1 MNKWMKL
8 CFLILGGG
16 TIFKLS
22 SMKDVFY
29 VPMQADW
36 GLTNTQIG
44 FGFTVYAAV
53 QTIGLFSSLY
63 IADRFSK
70 KILLPAGL
78 IGVGLCGAYLTTL
91 PPFSGY
97 LIAFGAMAFFG
108 EVVYWPVLLKAVRL
122 LGNRDEQGRMFGFLE
137 AGRGVVDVLI
147 ASGALFVFVQFG
159 EGKAGMQAGLVY
171 YTLITIIVGIITYFI
186 VDADDRTI
194 PQDDEDVNKQI
205 FKGIKNVVKSPN
217 LWLASFCIFFVYSAY
232 CGLTY
237 FIPFLKDIYA
247 LPVALVGAYGIINQ
261 YGLKMVGGPVGGYL
275 ADKISHSPVIY
286 LKWTFLISAVAML
299 LFIQLPHDSMNV
311 YLGMTATLGFGAI
324 IFSQRAIFFA
334 PMDEIGTPREFAGS
348 AMAFGCIIGYMPSM
362 FAYTLYGS
370 LLDNFSGIQGG
381 FAPIFPDTCHHLT
394 HYWPAAVDIPVASDN
409 PVHYADAIRYN
420 ARTPLQG
427 SLLPLTRLVWA

>member
-1 MNKWMKL
+1 MLEEYDTDINARESALWE
-8 CFLILGGG
+8 
-16 TIFKLS
+16 TA
-22 SMKDVFY
+22 V
-29 VPMQADW
+29 
-36 GLTNTQIG
+36 NTLKTTTREERGIRYITLNRPEPPETKEENQIS
-44 FGFTVYAAV
+44 VRAE
-53 QTIGLFSSLY
+53 
-63 IADRFSK
+63 R
-70 KILLPAGL
+70 ILLPAGL

-159 EGKAGMQAGLVY
+159 EGKASMQAGLVY
-171 YTLITIIVGIITYFI
+171 YTLITIIVGTITYFI

-247 LPVALVGAYGIINQ
+247 LPVALVGTYGIINQ

-275 ADKISHSPVIY
+275 ADKVRCCHRHTLPAGTNYRSPDFEKKKIRGDFTMKEFKKILY
-286 LKWTFLISAVAML
+286 
-299 LFIQLPHDSMNV
+299 IQ
-311 YLGMTATLGFGAI
+311 
-324 IFSQRAIFFA
+324 
-334 PMDEIGTPREFAGS
+334 
-348 AMAFGCIIGYMPSM
+348 
-362 FAYTLYGS
+362 
-370 LLDNFSGIQGG
+370 
-381 FAPIFPDTCHHLT
+381 
-394 HYWPAAVDIPVASDN
+394 
-409 PVHYADAIRYN
+409 
-420 ARTPLQG
+420 
-427 SLLPLTRLVWA
+427 

>member
-44 FGFTVYAAV
+44 FGFTIYAAV

-194 PQDDEDVNKQI
+194 PQNDEDVNKQM

-370 LLDNFSGIQGG
+370 LLDNFSGIQGYNYV
-381 FAPIFPDTCHHLT
+381 FS
-394 HYWPAAVDIPVASDN
+394 VMVAF
-409 PVHYADAIRYN
+409 
-420 ARTPLQG
+420 
-427 SLLPLTRLVWA
+427 SLLGFICATLLTRRMKMRNE

>member
-194 PQDDEDVNKQI
+194 PQNDEDVNKQI

-275 ADKISHSPVIY
+275 ADKISHSPAIY
-286 LKWTFLISAVAML
+286 LKWTFLISAVVML

-370 LLDNFSGIQGG
+370 LLDNFSGIQGYNY
-381 FAPIFPDTCHHLT
+381 IFS
-394 HYWPAAVDIPVASDN
+394 VMVAF
-409 PVHYADAIRYN
+409 
-420 ARTPLQG
+420 
-427 SLLPLTRLVWA
+427 SLLGFICATLLTRRMKMSNE

>member
-36 GLTNTQIG
+36 GLTNTEVG
-44 FGFTVYAAV
+44 FGFTIYAAV

-194 PQDDEDVNKQI
+194 PQNDEDVNKQI

-370 LLDNFSGIQGG
+370 LLDNFSGIQGYNYV
-381 FAPIFPDTCHHLT
+381 FS
-394 HYWPAAVDIPVASDN
+394 VMVAF
-409 PVHYADAIRYN
+409 
-420 ARTPLQG
+420 
-427 SLLPLTRLVWA
+427 SLLGFICATLLTRRMKMRNE

>member
-1 MNKWMKL
+1 MLEEYDTDINARESALWE
-8 CFLILGGG
+8 
-16 TIFKLS
+16 TA
-22 SMKDVFY
+22 V
-29 VPMQADW
+29 
-36 GLTNTQIG
+36 NTLKTTTREERRIRYITLNRPEPPETKEENQIS
-44 FGFTVYAAV
+44 VRAE
-53 QTIGLFSSLY
+53 
-63 IADRFSK
+63 R
-70 KILLPAGL
+70 ILLPAGL

-159 EGKAGMQAGLVY
+159 EGKASMQAGLVY
-171 YTLITIIVGIITYFI
+171 YTLITIIVGTITYFI

-275 ADKISHSPVIY
+275 ADKVRCCHRHTLPAGTNYRSPDFEKKKIRGDFTMKEFKKILY
-286 LKWTFLISAVAML
+286 
-299 LFIQLPHDSMNV
+299 IQ
-311 YLGMTATLGFGAI
+311 
-324 IFSQRAIFFA
+324 
-334 PMDEIGTPREFAGS
+334 
-348 AMAFGCIIGYMPSM
+348 
-362 FAYTLYGS
+362 
-370 LLDNFSGIQGG
+370 
-381 FAPIFPDTCHHLT
+381 
-394 HYWPAAVDIPVASDN
+394 
-409 PVHYADAIRYN
+409 
-420 ARTPLQG
+420 
-427 SLLPLTRLVWA
+427 

>member
-44 FGFTVYAAV
+44 FGFTIYAAV
-53 QTIGLFSSLY
+53 QTIGLYSSLY

-194 PQDDEDVNKQI
+194 PQNDEDVNKQI

-370 LLDNFSGIQGG
+370 LLDNFSGIQGYNYV
-381 FAPIFPDTCHHLT
+381 FS
-394 HYWPAAVDIPVASDN
+394 VMVAF
-409 PVHYADAIRYN
+409 
-420 ARTPLQG
+420 
-427 SLLPLTRLVWA
+427 SLLGFICATLLTRRMKMRNE

>member
-1 MNKWMKL
+1 MNKWIKL

-44 FGFTVYAAV
+44 FGFTVYAIV
-53 QTIGLFSSLY
+53 QTVGLFSSLY

-70 KILLPAGL
+70 KILLPVGL

-91 PPFSGY
+91 PSFSGY

-122 LGNRDEQGRMFGFLE
+122 LGTRDEQGRMFGFLG

-147 ASGALFVFVQFG
+147 ASGALFVFVHFG
-159 EGKAGMQAGLVY
+159 EGKTGMQAGLVY
-171 YTLITIIVGIITYFI
+171 YTLVTILVGIITYFI
-186 VDADDRTI
+186 VDSDDRSSSR
-194 PQDDEDVNKQI
+194 DVEDVNKQV
-205 FKGIKNVVKSPN
+205 FTGIKNVIKSPN

-261 YGLKMVGGPVGGYL
+261 YGLKMVGGPVGGFL
-275 ADKISHSPVIY
+275 ADKIAHSPVIY
-286 LKWTFLISAVAML
+286 LKWTFLISAIAML

-311 YLGMTATLGFGAI
+311 YLGMAATLGFGAI

-370 LLDNFSGIQGG
+370 LLDNFSGIQGYNYV
-381 FAPIFPDTCHHLT
+381 FS
-394 HYWPAAVDIPVASDN
+394 VMVAF
-409 PVHYADAIRYN
+409 
-420 ARTPLQG
+420 
-427 SLLPLTRLVWA
+427 SLLGFVCATLLTRRMRIKK

>member
-44 FGFTVYAAV
+44 FGFTIYAAV

-137 AGRGVVDVLI
+137 AGRGVVDILI

-194 PQDDEDVNKQI
+194 PQNDEDVNKQI

-370 LLDNFSGIQGG
+370 LLDNFSGIQGYNYV
-381 FAPIFPDTCHHLT
+381 FS
-394 HYWPAAVDIPVASDN
+394 VMVAF
-409 PVHYADAIRYN
+409 
-420 ARTPLQG
+420 
-427 SLLPLTRLVWA
+427 SLLGFICATLLTRRMKMRNE

>member
-44 FGFTVYAAV
+44 FGFTIYAAV

-194 PQDDEDVNKQI
+194 PQNDEDVNKQI

-217 LWLASFCIFFVYSAY
+217 LWLASFCIFFVYSEY

-370 LLDNFSGIQGG
+370 LLDNFSGIQGYNYV
-381 FAPIFPDTCHHLT
+381 FS
-394 HYWPAAVDIPVASDN
+394 VMVAF
-409 PVHYADAIRYN
+409 
-420 ARTPLQG
+420 
-427 SLLPLTRLVWA
+427 SLLGFICATLLTRRMKMRNE

>member
-186 VDADDRTI
+186 VDADDRAI
-194 PQDDEDVNKQI
+194 PQNDEDVNKQI

-275 ADKISHSPVIY
+275 ADKISHSPAIY

-370 LLDNFSGIQGG
+370 LLDNFSGIQGYNYV
-381 FAPIFPDTCHHLT
+381 FS
-394 HYWPAAVDIPVASDN
+394 VMVAF
-409 PVHYADAIRYN
+409 
-420 ARTPLQG
+420 
-427 SLLPLTRLVWA
+427 SLLGFICATLLTRRMKMRNE

>member
-44 FGFTVYAAV
+44 FGFTIYAAV

-370 LLDNFSGIQGG
+370 LLDNFSGIQGYNYV
-381 FAPIFPDTCHHLT
+381 FS
-394 HYWPAAVDIPVASDN
+394 VMVAF
-409 PVHYADAIRYN
+409 
-420 ARTPLQG
+420 
-427 SLLPLTRLVWA
+427 SLLGFICATLLTRRMKLRNE

>member
-1 MNKWMKL
+1 MNKWIKL

-44 FGFTVYAAV
+44 FGFTIYAAV

-186 VDADDRTI
+186 VDADDRAT

-286 LKWTFLISAVAML
+286 LKWAFLISAVAML

-334 PMDEIGTPREFAGS
+334 PMDEIGTPRKFAGS

-370 LLDNFSGIQGG
+370 LLDNFSGIQG
-381 FAPIFPDTCHHLT
+381 
-394 HYWPAAVDIPVASDN
+394 
-409 PVHYADAIRYN
+409 YN
-420 ARTPLQG
+420 YVFSVMGAF
-427 SLLPLTRLVWA
+427 SLLGFICATLLTRRMKLRNE

>member
-1 MNKWMKL
+1 MNKWVKL

-194 PQDDEDVNKQI
+194 PQNDEDVNKQI

-370 LLDNFSGIQGG
+370 LLDNFSGIQGYNYV
-381 FAPIFPDTCHHLT
+381 FS
-394 HYWPAAVDIPVASDN
+394 VMVAF
-409 PVHYADAIRYN
+409 
-420 ARTPLQG
+420 
-427 SLLPLTRLVWA
+427 SLLGFICATLLTRRMKMRNE

>member
-159 EGKAGMQAGLVY
+159 EGKAGIQAGLVY

-194 PQDDEDVNKQI
+194 PQNDEDVNKQI

-275 ADKISHSPVIY
+275 ADKISHSPAIY

-370 LLDNFSGIQGG
+370 LLDNFSGIQGYNYV
-381 FAPIFPDTCHHLT
+381 FS
-394 HYWPAAVDIPVASDN
+394 VMVAF
-409 PVHYADAIRYN
+409 
-420 ARTPLQG
+420 
-427 SLLPLTRLVWA
+427 SLLGFICATLLTRRMKMRNE

>member
-1 MNKWMKL
+1 MNKWIKL

-29 VPMQADW
+29 VPMQDDW

-275 ADKISHSPVIY
+275 ADKISHSPIIY

-370 LLDNFSGIQGG
+370 LLDNFSSIQGYNYV
-381 FAPIFPDTCHHLT
+381 FS
-394 HYWPAAVDIPVASDN
+394 VMVAF
-409 PVHYADAIRYN
+409 
-420 ARTPLQG
+420 
-427 SLLPLTRLVWA
+427 SLLGFICATLLTRRMKLRNE

>member
-44 FGFTVYAAV
+44 FGFTIYAAV

-194 PQDDEDVNKQI
+194 PQNDEDVNKQI

-217 LWLASFCIFFVYSAY
+217 LWLASFCVFFVYSAY

-370 LLDNFSGIQGG
+370 LLDNFSGIQGYNYV
-381 FAPIFPDTCHHLT
+381 FS
-394 HYWPAAVDIPVASDN
+394 VMVAF
-409 PVHYADAIRYN
+409 
-420 ARTPLQG
+420 
-427 SLLPLTRLVWA
+427 SLLGFICATLLTRRMKMRNE

>member
-1 MNKWMKL
+1 MNKWIKL

-275 ADKISHSPVIY
+275 ADKIAHSPVIY
-286 LKWTFLISAVAML
+286 LKWTFLISAIAML

-334 PMDEIGTPREFAGS
+334 PMDEIGIPREFAGS

-370 LLDNFSGIQGG
+370 LLDNYSGIQGYNYV
-381 FAPIFPDTCHHLT
+381 FS
-394 HYWPAAVDIPVASDN
+394 VMVAF
-409 PVHYADAIRYN
+409 
-420 ARTPLQG
+420 
-427 SLLPLTRLVWA
+427 SLLGFVCATLLIRSMRSGR